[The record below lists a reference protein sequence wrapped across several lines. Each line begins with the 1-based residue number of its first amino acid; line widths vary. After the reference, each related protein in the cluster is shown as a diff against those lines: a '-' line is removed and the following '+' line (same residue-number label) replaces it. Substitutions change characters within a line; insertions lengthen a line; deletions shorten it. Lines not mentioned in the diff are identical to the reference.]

1 MNIQL
6 MSLRSRDE
14 DNFMRAL
21 RDTKLGLRFIIDC
34 NGNFGIGCKDY
45 DLERVLEMLSE
56 RGYHRVNG
64 EASSVESVATIYL
77 R

>member
-1 MNIQL
+1 MNIRL

-34 NGNFGIGCKDY
+34 NGNFGIGCDCH
-45 DLERVLEMLSE
+45 DLDRVL
-56 RGYHRVNG
+56 
-64 EASSVESVATIYL
+64 
-77 R
+77 